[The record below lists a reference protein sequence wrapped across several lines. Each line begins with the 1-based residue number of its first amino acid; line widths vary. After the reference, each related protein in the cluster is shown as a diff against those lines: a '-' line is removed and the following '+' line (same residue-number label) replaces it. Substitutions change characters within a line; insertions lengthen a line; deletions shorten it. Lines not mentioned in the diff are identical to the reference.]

1 MSADFSPPQPRQLP
15 AARLAQLEQ
24 HLLHEIAP
32 SDRGLRVRAIAS
44 LRRSPLRVVLGSAAV
59 AALLAAVVVTVVVTT
74 AGTETASAAEVG
86 AKVAAGLALEQTVSG
101 EFSVRTRKPE
111 PRPRR
116 GPGCVNCLPFVPLPS
131 RFVVGADGSY
141 VSLTLPLAAPVRDGI
156 AYDARSGVLTA
167 LVLTAY
173 FSGGRLYIRSRNLD
187 PAAPN
192 VHPYA
197 RLGAWVQRALAKR
210 SPRIRETTLAGRPAW
225 KLTVDFR
232 RGESLYD
239 TYGARIEVVVDR
251 ETGLVLQLTQY
262 ADDPG
267 RWTSIATV
275 RNLRIG
281 APTTAETFTVPR
293 PPGVR
298 VVPHDF
304 GFHRVAVPDAAAVV
318 GYSPLLPTETAGQ
331 ALSDFAVAKATRPPL
346 APRDF
351 RGTYRDVVS
360 ARYGDWPD
368 AVAVTTRRGPVTD
381 LPEELSGVSAETVHL
396 TRGPLAGDQAMV
408 STSPLDPGLLV
419 AFHDGLIVRVVA
431 PSPADAIAVATS
443 LRSDP

>member
-1 MSADFSPPQPRQLP
+1 MSGDFAPPPLRALP
-15 AARLAQLEQ
+15 AARRAQLEQ
-24 HLLHEIAP
+24 HLLREIVA

-44 LRRSPLRVVLGSAAV
+44 LRRSPRRVALGSAA
-59 AALLAAVVVTVVVTT
+59 AATLMAAVVVTVVVTT
-74 AGTETASAAEVG
+74 AGTGTASAAEVG

-101 EFSVRTRKPE
+101 EFAVRTRKPA

-116 GPGCVNCLPFVPLPS
+116 GPGCVNCTPIVPLPS
-131 RFVVGADGSY
+131 RFAVGADGSY
-141 VSLTLPLAAPVRDGI
+141 VSVTLPLTAPVRSDIG
-156 AYDARSGVLTA
+156 YDARSGVL
-167 LVLTAY
+167 Y
-173 FSGGRLYIRSRNLD
+173 FSGGRLYIRGRNLD

-197 RLGAWVQRALAKR
+197 RLGAWVQRALAER

-225 KLTVDFR
+225 KLTVAFT
-232 RGESLYD
+232 RGENLYD
-239 TYGARIEVVVDR
+239 TYGARVDVVVDR

-281 APTTAETFTVPR
+281 APTTADTFTVPR

-304 GFHRVAVPDAAAVV
+304 GFRRIAVPDAPAVV
-318 GYSPLLPTETAGQ
+318 GYSPLLPTETGGQ
-331 ALSDFAVAKATRPPL
+331 ALSDFAVAKATRMPL
-346 APRDF
+346 APRDDP
-351 RGTYRDVVS
+351 RLTDRDVVS

-381 LPEELSGVSAETVHL
+381 LPGQLEGISAQTV
-396 TRGPLAGDQAMV
+396 RIAAGQLVGDDAMV

-443 LRSDP
+443 LRSYP

>member
-1 MSADFSPPQPRQLP
+1 MS
-15 AARLAQLEQ
+15 
-24 HLLHEIAP
+24 
-32 SDRGLRVRAIAS
+32 GLTRRTRTLAS
-44 LRRSPLRVVLGSAAV
+44 LRGSPRRVALGSAAV
-59 AALLAAVVVTVVVTT
+59 AALLAAVVGTVVVTT
-74 AGTETASAAEVG
+74 AGTGTASAAEVG

-101 EFSVRTRKPE
+101 EFSVRTRKPA

-116 GPGCVNCLPFVPLPS
+116 GPGCVNCTPIVPLPS
-131 RFVVGADGSY
+131 RFVVGVDGSY
-141 VSLTLPLAAPVRDGI
+141 VSLTLPRDAPVRYDV
-156 AYDARSGVLTA
+156 AYDARSGVLT
-167 LVLTAY
+167 
-173 FSGGRLYIRSRNLD
+173 FSGGLLYIRGRNLD

-197 RLGAWVQRALAKR
+197 RLGAWVQRALAER

-225 KLTVDFR
+225 KLTVDFT
-232 RGESLYD
+232 RGENLYD
-239 TYGARIEVVVDR
+239 AYGARVEVVVDR

-281 APTTAETFTVPR
+281 APTTAGTFTVPR

-298 VVPHDF
+298 VVEHDF

-318 GYSPLLPTETAGQ
+318 GYSPLLPTETGGP
-331 ALSDFAVAKATRPPL
+331 ALSDFAVAKTTTPPL

-351 RGTYRDVVS
+351 PGAHRNVVS

-419 AFHDGLIVRVVA
+419 AFHDGLIVRVAA
-431 PSPADAIAVATS
+431 PSPEDAVAVASS
-443 LRSDP
+443 LR